1 MKQICKISLFLAV
14 KSFSALLLFAFAI
27 YILRGLIFI
36 PKFNPKKE
44 HGPQHSAASAT
55 PDEGIRENI
64 ASREYHITYDSTKH
78 CLQSPNRRHNLRA
91 FYEPGK
97 LTVKGRAHSSDSQF
111 KFELVTK
118 AIYADGRILHLP
130 SLQAEKRI
138 NGNTLHIDHGGFKE
152 EFINNDAGIRQNFI
166 IENAPSDIQHL
177 QVSLAA
183 NGFQVKE
190 DTDKSIHF
198 EAKNPH
204 THEIT
209 TLIYHDIKCW
219 DANKRPLTA
228 RMSYQN
234 GLIALNVD
242 VKNAAFPVTID
253 PLIINGNP
261 GNAATTLQANQS
273 EAWFGF
279 AVSSAGDIDG
289 DGYSDVVVGAPHYDL
304 GQPDEGA
311 AFVYFGSATGLG
323 QSATILQGNQAN
335 AQMGY
340 AVASGGDIN
349 KDGYSDIIVGAPQ
362 YDKGQ
367 LDEGVAFVYYGS
379 QKGLNV
385 IPSAILEQNQ
395 ANARFGISVAL
406 AGDVNADGHS
416 DLLVGADHYDSGQI
430 NEGAAFLYYG
440 SAGGININN
449 AATFE
454 SNQVDAMLGSAVASA
469 GDLNADGFSDVM
481 AGARF
486 YDKGEADEGV
496 VFIYKGSLAGV
507 SPANPLILESN
518 QADARMGN
526 ALAPAG
532 DLNGDSYGDIAVGAY
547 HFDNGQ
553 SNEGAVFIYHGS
565 AVGAALSLTLE
576 GQQMEAQ
583 MGVSVASAG
592 DTDGDGYA
600 DLLVGIRNQG
610 KGQANEGF
618 ALVYR
623 GSATGIKVQPSAKF
637 QSNQADAFLGSSC
650 ASAGDVNGDGFS
662 DIIVGA
668 YLYDDNQSNEG
679 AAFVWHGSATGLDG
693 AATTPLDNNQQMSG
707 FGYSVSDAGDVN
719 GDGFGDIVVG
729 APNFDNGENEEGA
742 AFIYLGTLGGISKSA
757 PVMLEANQA
766 DAGFGTSVSGAGDV
780 NADGYSDVVIG
791 AIRYDN
797 GEIDEGAAFVYHG
810 SPLGISPVPAA
821 IFDSNLAGAWMGC
834 AVAGA
839 GDINADGYGD
849 IIVGAVNFSNG
860 QSEEGKFHVFP
871 GSSSGS
877 VTAGSFSMESD
888 LADARMGNSVAA
900 AGDVNGDGFAD
911 VVVGAFG
918 FEDDDRG
925 AVFIYQGS
933 AFGLN
938 VNNVTSIKGTQP
950 YAQFGW
956 DVSGAG
962 DVNGDGFGDIVIG
975 ANAYDNGDGAAFVYH
990 GSATGISQVSS
1001 ANLYTHQPGMT
1012 GSMGQSVSAA
1022 GDVDG
1027 DGYSDI
1033 VVGVPWYIDENT
1045 SILIGQ
1051 ALIFQGS
1058 PSGINTSPEALNG
1071 NKTDVYDF
1079 FGWSVAGAGDID
1091 GDGYGDVLVGSPNF
1105 SSSQTDA
1112 DAAHIYYGNGGNG
1125 MRNNLTLYNSDLTT
1139 IINHSQKTKGDFGAG
1154 FYCGSFLGKNKGK
1167 LVWEVV
1173 ENGHSFSSGASGDM
1187 THSTQFTG
1195 SQKAFGSL
1203 LATGTELKN
1212 IVPKAGLSTRL
1223 RVRVRYDPSL
1233 ALTGQTY
1240 GVWRYLPYQMLG
1252 TNIAPAPTQMEA
1264 EVMPAFNDSLKYK
1277 SRVATYPNPTSQ
1289 KLLIRTPETTTIS
1302 SIRLL
1307 ANTGKQISMYPGKT
1321 REIDVSNLTQ
1331 GIYMLVISHPDHSE
1345 TIHRIMIE

>member
-14 KSFSALLLFAFAI
+14 KSFSALLLFAFTI
-27 YILRGLIFI
+27 YIVRGLIFI

-118 AIYADGRILHLP
+118 AVYADGRILHIP

-152 EFINNDAGIRQNFI
+152 EFINNEAGIRQNFI

-204 THEIT
+204 THDIT
-209 TLIYHDIKCW
+209 TLIYHDVKCW

-242 VKNAAFPVTID
+242 VKNAAFPVTVD

-496 VFIYKGSLAGV
+496 VFIYKGSPAGV
-507 SPANPLILESN
+507 SSANPLILESN

-553 SNEGAVFIYHGS
+553 SNEGAIFIYHGS
-565 AVGAALSLTLE
+565 AVGAALSQTLE

-600 DLLVGIRNQG
+600 DLLVGTRNQG

-623 GSATGIKVQPSAKF
+623 GAATGINVQPSAKF

-650 ASAGDVNGDGFS
+650 ASAGDVDGDGFS

-791 AIRYDN
+791 ALRYDN

-860 QSEEGKFHVFP
+860 QSEEGKFYVFP

-962 DVNGDGFGDIVIG
+962 DVNGDGYSDVVVGNPGQYINDLLVGAAFLFNGSPTGVNPLTNTLLSENEYAIHQGGSVSYAGDT
-975 ANAYDNGDGAAFVYH
+975 NGDGFSDLIVGADWYGVLNEGRAFVYY
-990 GSATGISQVSS
+990 G
-1001 ANLYTHQPGMT
+1001 N
-1012 GSMGQSVSAA
+1012 AA
-1022 GDVDG
+1022 G
-1027 DGYSDI
+1027 
-1033 VVGVPWYIDENT
+1033 T
-1045 SILIGQ
+1045 Q
-1051 ALIFQGS
+1051 
-1058 PSGINTSPEALNG
+1058 
-1071 NKTDVYDF
+1071 
-1079 FGWSVAGAGDID
+1079 
-1091 GDGYGDVLVGSPNF
+1091 
-1105 SSSQTDA
+1105 
-1112 DAAHIYYGNGGNG
+1112 
-1125 MRNNLTLYNSDLTT
+1125 NNLRLYNSDLTT
-1139 IINHSQKTKGDFGAG
+1139 IINHTQFPQPDFGAG
-1154 FYCGSFLGKNKGK
+1154 LYAKSFLGNNKGK
-1167 LVWEVV
+1167 LVWETKPLGQGFSKGSNNLITNSVQ
-1173 ENGHSFSSGASGDM
+1173 SSG
-1187 THSTQFTG
+1187 
-1195 SQKAFGSL
+1195 SQNLYTSL
-1203 LATGTELKN
+1203 GLAGAELKSV
-1212 IVPKAGLSTRL
+1212 IAKQVPSTKVRT
-1223 RVRVRYDPSL
+1223 RVKYDPVL
-1233 ALTGQTY
+1233 AMTGQMY
-1240 GVWRYLPYQMLG
+1240 GPWRYLPAYLQGNSTSPVPEDAADSTAALVEQ
-1252 TNIAPAPTQMEA
+1252 IATTKALEGSENLA
-1264 EVMPAFNDSLKYK
+1264 IV
-1277 SRVATYPNPTSQ
+1277 YPNPASDQLHINVENPDMIQTV
-1289 KLLIRTPETTTIS
+1289 KLLTS
-1302 SIRLL
+1302 
-1307 ANTGKQISMYPGKT
+1307 TGKIVYESRKHQETVDVKAFAAGTYILWITHRDGSQIN
-1321 REIDVSNLTQ
+1321 RRV
-1331 GIYMLVISHPDHSE
+1331 VI
-1345 TIHRIMIE
+1345 R